1 LHIATNLTLHER
13 QIVPIERRHV
23 AGFREVLDG
32 VARER
37 RYLAFL
43 EAPPMPRVP
52 RFVLNHLRNGIAQ
65 FVAVDG
71 RRVVG
76 WCDVTPKTH
85 ETLRHS
91 GVLGMGVAASHRG
104 QGVGLRCCARR
115 SRRVARGPHARRAL
129 VRADNRPRSRS
140 TERHGFELEGRLR
153 ELPDRGRRSA
163 RRAADGEAR
172 NRGHSPTRGNRHEL
186 TRQGP

>member
-1 LHIATNLTLHER
+1 MSVEI
-13 QIVPIERRHV
+13 IPIERQHV

-43 EAPPMPRVP
+43 EAPSPGRV
-52 RFVLNHLRNGIAQ
+52 RSFVLNHLRNGTPH
-65 FVAVDG
+65 FVAVEDG
-71 RRVVG
+71 RVVG

-104 QGVGLRCCARR
+104 QGVGSALLRATVDRAFAQGLT
-115 SRRVARGPHARRAL
+115 RVEL
-129 VRADNRPRSRS
+129 VVREDNRPAIALYR
-140 TERHGFELEGRLR
+140 RHGFELEGRLR
-153 ELPDRGRRSA
+153 RYLVV
-163 RRAADGEAR
+163 DGAT
-172 NRGHSPTRGNRHEL
+172 HDAL
-186 TRQGP
+186 QMAQLK